1 VDCGDKPPPLVE
13 ITSTYEDIAVIA
25 EKHRWAGFWPDRQA
39 TPAWPSANE
48 KIGHFDMGEI
58 QGI

>member
-1 VDCGDKPPPLVE
+1 MGTNLPPLVE
-13 ITSTYEDIAVIA
+13 ITSTYGDVAVIA

-39 TPAWPSANE
+39 APAWLSANE